1 MFTQGTTAVVDTGYC
16 IHAEQT
22 LALVE
27 AALQGAPLQR
37 IVNTHLHSDHCGGN
51 ALLRGLKHLFIV
63 F

>member
-1 MFTQGTTAVVDTGYC
+1 MVDTGYC

-37 IVNTHLHSDHCGGN
+37 IVNTHLHNDHCGGN